1 MSKRKIRQDQIDREQ
16 NPNEKEQGQKEKN
29 PLHKEYGLLSNVRYV
44 LTHMIKQDRFLL
56 FLIPLGVICTPFMRY
71 LWTFWSK
78 VIIDMITGDGSIN
91 RLFWTMVVF
100 VIAQLGT
107 TLLNT
112 YYEAEIGWRFISARM
127 SMMIEMN
134 RKAMMI
140 DFEHLENPDVMDC
153 HQKAQNSCNGNYS
166 GVEGMMRRSAGF
178 LTSLS
183 VVIVGIVILGTM
195 NVFVVLFM
203 LVLALIN
210 FAITNYVNKT
220 AKAKVWD
227 PLATWWR
234 KRAYMQNT
242 TTSFEMAKDIRMFG
256 LRDWLKEKYLQLN
269 QVRYAAQ
276 IKNGKLWFWASLS
289 SNVMWFVSQLL
300 IYAWLIYSVVYGD
313 MTLGNFSL
321 YLASSGTFYSY
332 ISTLLSEVGE
342 LLAKS
347 REVDDFRSFL
357 DFDGGDRNLTGK
369 KLPKYSGYE
378 FVFEN
383 VSFQYPKAERY
394 ALRDLNLTIH
404 AGERLAVVGLN
415 GAGKST
421 MIKLLLRLYEPT
433 EGRILLNG
441 VDVREYDK
449 QSYYEAF
456 APVFQQVELFAFPVE
471 ENVSMKEPM
480 RTDSKKA
487 ELCLNAAGLGEKLS
501 RLPAGAK
508 TELLKVIHEDGVDLS
523 GGEKQKLA
531 LARAL
536 YKDAPVVVLDE
547 PTAALD
553 ALAEAKLYQDFD
565 RLIGE
570 KTAVYISHRL
580 SSTQFCSH
588 VAMFAGGRM
597 VEYGTHAELLEM
609 NGAYAEM
616 FRIQAQYYV
625 EDNRKAEGEVTANGE
640 A

>member
-1 MSKRKIRQDQIDREQ
+1 MKQRKNEQEQKKR
-16 NPNEKEQGQKEKN
+16 N
-29 PLHKEYGLLSNVRYV
+29 PLHKEYGLFSNVSYV
-44 LTHMIKQDRFLL
+44 LKNMIKQDRFFL
-56 FLIPLGVICTPFMRY
+56 FLIPLGMIGTPFMKY

-78 VIIDMITGDGSIN
+78 FIIDMITGNGSSKE
-91 RLFWTMVVF
+91 LFWTMLVF
-100 VIAQLGT
+100 VALQLMT
-107 TLLNT
+107 TLSCT
-112 YYEAEIGWRFISARM
+112 YYDAETGWRFISARL
-127 SMMIEMN
+127 SMMVEMN
-134 RKAMMI
+134 RKAMGI

-153 HQKAQNSCNGNYS
+153 YQKAQNSCGGNYS
-166 GVEGMMRRSAGF
+166 GVEGMMRRSASF
-178 LTSLS
+178 LNSLS
-183 VVIVGIVILGTM
+183 VVIVGIAILGTM
-195 NVFVVLFM
+195 NGYVVLFM
-203 LVLALIN
+203 LMLALIN

-220 AKAKVWD
+220 AKEKVWD
-227 PLATWWR
+227 PLAPWWR

-256 LRDWLKEKYLQLN
+256 LREWLMEKYHQLN
-269 QVRYAAQ
+269 DIRYAAQ
-276 IKNGKLWFWASLS
+276 IRNGKLWFWASIS
-289 SNVMWFVSQLL
+289 SNIMWFVSQLL
-300 IYAWLIYSVVYGD
+300 IYAWLVYSIVKGN
-313 MTLGNFSL
+313 MTIGNFSL

-332 ISTLLSEVGE
+332 ISSLLSDVSE

-357 DFDGGDRNLTGK
+357 DFDGGDGKQTGK
-369 KLPKYSGYE
+369 ELPKLSSYE

-383 VSFQYPKAERY
+383 VSFKYPKAERY
-394 ALRDLNLTIH
+394 ALENLNLTLK

-449 QSYYEAF
+449 QSYYQAF
-456 APVFQQVELFAFPVE
+456 APVFQQVELFAFPME
-471 ENVSMKEPM
+471 ENVSMKEPE
-480 RTDSKKA
+480 RTDSKRA
-487 ELCLNAAGLGEKLS
+487 EECLVAAGLGKKLS
-501 RLPAGAK
+501 TLPAGAK
-508 TELLKVIHEDGVDLS
+508 TELLKVVYDDGIDLS

-536 YKDAPVVVLDE
+536 YKGAPVVVLDE

-553 ALAEAKLYQDFD
+553 ALAESKLYEDFD
-565 RLIGE
+565 KLIGG

-580 SSTQFCSH
+580 SSTQFCNH
-588 VAMFAGGRM
+588 VAMFADGRM
-597 VEYGTHAELLEM
+597 VEYGTHAELLEK

-625 EDNRKAEGEVTANGE
+625 DEAGKEGEVKICGE
-640 A
+640 V